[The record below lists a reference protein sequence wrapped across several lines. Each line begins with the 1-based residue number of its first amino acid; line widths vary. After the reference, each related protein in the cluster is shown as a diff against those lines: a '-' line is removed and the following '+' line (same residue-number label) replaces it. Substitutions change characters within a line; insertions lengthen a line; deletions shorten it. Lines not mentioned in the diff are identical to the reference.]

1 MMNQCN
7 EIMHTNCLEILDA
20 AMQMQQRNNKCD
32 WAINAMLYVR
42 K

>member
-20 AMQMQQRNNKCD
+20 AMQQRNNKCD